1 MKNTLKIYS
10 GVQGFLMIAFVSL
23 CVIAASKIDVL
34 HSFQNKI
41 TEIRAKL
48 TQRSASGDVVFIG
61 IDKESLD
68 HVGVW
73 PWPRTVHAEIVDR
86 LMAVNVTEIGI
97 DIDFSAPSTPSN
109 DLVFEKS
116 LEKAGGAVILPTFVQ
131 DRTIS
136 DKDNSLS
143 INSPLPVFAQHS
155 WLATV
160 NVLPDEDGVVRRF
173 PFGHEIEG
181 TFIASM
187 PSVLSGV
194 SKSIQPDVPI
204 NFSIDPKTIPMYS
217 VVDLL
222 TGKVGRKQLEGK
234 TVLIGAQA
242 VELRDNFTVP
252 VYGALP
258 GAIIQILTTETLLQD
273 IELVTLNPLWLI
285 LLFALVIFV
294 VSSVISKFARNK
306 KLRLQL
312 ISLAAIAGCFEITG
326 LLLFKNYAVVLPTAE
341 LLTFTIIFATAI
353 GFREINIQRFKFMFA
368 DTSRINTQNVLDQI
382 VNDNANG
389 ILIIDENG
397 GIFKANK
404 NAKLLFNM
412 ASIEKGSVLEK
423 GALPRFVERDIKKA
437 IALLKDHDVN
447 APILGR
453 VRFVIGSNKKPSTL
467 EYAITASKLQSV
479 AGVDFDDIQFLA
491 GVAVWD
497 ITKRLAQEK
506 KIAYLAKYDELTGA
520 LRRGA
525 FEKSVNDNLVKAN
538 KDKKNL
544 EARTI
549 LAVNLHRFK
558 TINVTLGHE
567 IGNQVLCAS
576 FERLKNFSHDVGQ
589 ISRLGG
595 DTFAVCLNRELPE
608 NELHSYCTKLIEHM
622 VEPLKIGKANMQL
635 GLRIGSATCVSS
647 QQPDAAKAL
656 ANAEL
661 ALDEARLISG
671 NNSVAYRND
680 IAEKIDYSRSVE
692 SELWHALE
700 RNEIYVAYQPQVD
713 INSEELIGVEALIR
727 WEHPKLGYV
736 SPETF
741 INIAETNGFLD
752 KLGAWVLN
760 KACEDALKLPSHI
773 CVAVNVAPTQFMR
786 TDVAEIVD
794 AALKRT
800 GLPAK
805 RLHIEITETG
815 LLDNTDDVV
824 KTLEKLSAMGITI
837 ALDDFGTGHSS
848 LGYFANFP
856 IDKIKVDQM
865 FVRTLE
871 RDSDNEAIIRSVKE
885 LSNGLNLTMI
895 CEGIETQDQLLLLRE
910 IGVHQGQ
917 GYLFGK
923 PLPLEAIIEI
933 SQVPQKLRA

>member
-1 MKNTLKIYS
+1 MKNSLKNYTG
-10 GVQGFLMIAFVSL
+10 GVGFLLIAAVSL
-23 CVIAASKIDVL
+23 CVFVASQFNML
-34 HSFQNKI
+34 HGFQNKI
-41 TEIRAKL
+41 TEVRASL
-48 TQRSASGDVVFIG
+48 SQRSASGDVVFIG

-73 PWPRTVHAEIVDR
+73 PWPRTVHAQIVDY
-86 LMAVNVTEIGI
+86 LMAQDVTEIGI
-97 DIDFSAPSTPSN
+97 DIDFSAASTPAN

-116 LEKAGGAVILPTFVQ
+116 LERAGGAVILPTFVQ
-131 DRTIS
+131 DRSIS
-136 DKDNSLS
+136 DKDNTLS
-143 INSPLPVFAQHS
+143 INSPIPIFAQHS

-160 NVLPDEDGVVRRF
+160 NVVPDSDGVVRRF
-173 PFGHEIEG
+173 PIGHEIEG
-181 TFIASM
+181 AFIASM
-187 PSVLSGV
+187 PSVLSGA
-194 SKSIQPDVPI
+194 SNTTQADVPI

-222 TGKVGRKQLEGK
+222 TGKVGRKELEGK
-234 TVLIGAQA
+234 SVLLGAQA

-258 GAIIQILTTETLLQD
+258 GAVIQLLTTETLLQG
-273 IELVTLNPLWLI
+273 IELNTLNPLFLI
-285 LLFALVIFV
+285 LFFALIVFI
-294 VSSVISKFARNK
+294 SSSLISKFASNK
-306 KLRLQL
+306 MLRLQFF
-312 ISLAAIAGCFEITG
+312 SLAVIAGIFEVAGFI
-326 LLLFKNYAVVLPTAE
+326 LYKNQALVLPTAE
-341 LLTFTIIFATAI
+341 LLTFTVLFAVVI
-353 GFREINIQRFKFMFA
+353 GLREINIQRFKFLFA
-368 DTSRINTQNVLDQI
+368 DTNRINTQNVLDQI

-389 ILIIDENG
+389 ILIIDEMG
-397 GIFKANK
+397 CIFKANK

-412 ASIEKGSVLEK
+412 ASIDKDSVLEI
-423 GALPRFVERDIKKA
+423 GTLPKIIERDVKRA
-437 IALLKDHDVN
+437 IALLKEQNVN

-453 VRFVIGSNKKPSTL
+453 VRLVIGNNEEPSTL

-479 AGVDFDDIQFLA
+479 AGAGDLQYLA
-491 GVAVWD
+491 GIAAWD
-497 ITKRLAQEK
+497 ITKRLAQEQ

-520 LRRGA
+520 FRRGA
-525 FEKSVNDNLVKAN
+525 FENSVNEKLSKVS
-538 KDKKNL
+538 KNNDVQ
-544 EARTI
+544 TCYSI

-567 IGNQVLCAS
+567 IGDQVLCAS
-576 FERLKNFSHDVGQ
+576 FERLKNFSQDIKQ
-589 ISRLGG
+589 ISRFGG
-595 DTFAVCLNRELPE
+595 DTFAVYVSNDFSQIELE
-608 NELHSYCTKLIEHM
+608 TFCNNLIEHM
-622 VEPLKIGKANMQL
+622 VTPLKIGKATMQL
-635 GLRIGSATCVSS
+635 GLRIGSASS
-647 QQPDAAKAL
+647 SSIQNLDAAKIL

-661 ALDEARLISG
+661 ALDEARQVSG
-671 NNSVAYRND
+671 NNFVAYCDD
-680 IAEKIDYSRSVE
+680 ISKRIDYSRSVE

-713 INSEELIGVEALIR
+713 IISEELIGVEALIR
-727 WEHPKLGYV
+727 WDNPKLGFV

-741 INIAETNGFLD
+741 VNIAETNGFLD
-752 KLGAWVLN
+752 KLGAWIIN
-760 KACEDALKLPSHI
+760 KACDDALKLPDHVS
-773 CVAVNVAPTQFMR
+773 VAVNVAPTQFMHA
-786 TDVAEIVD
+786 DVAAIVD
-794 AALKRT
+794 DALKRT
-800 GLPAK
+800 GLPAR

-824 KTLEKLSAMGITI
+824 NSLEKLNAMGITI

-871 RDSDNEAIIRSVKE
+871 RGSDNEAIIRSVKE

-895 CEGIETQDQLLLLRE
+895 CEGIETQDQMLLLRE